1 MWIEKTKNNKKL
13 KRGEF
18 IMKYVVTINGK
29 QYDVEVEK
37 VSGGYKPM
45 SMGAKAAPAAP
56 APAAPAPAPAA
67 PAPAPAAP
75 KAAPVSAGD
84 NTVTSPM
91 PGTILGVKVKE
102 GDAVKAGQLVII
114 LEAMKMENEIVAP
127 ADGVVASVAV
137 KEGDTVETDATLVV
151 LK

>member
-13 KRGEF
+13 KRGEL

-56 APAAPAPAPAA
+56 APA
-67 PAPAPAAP
+67 APAPAAP

>member
-45 SMGAKAAPAAP
+45 SLGTKAAPAAP
-56 APAAPAPAPAA
+56 A

>member
-45 SMGAKAAPAAP
+45 SMGAKA
-56 APAAPAPAPAA
+56 
-67 PAPAPAAP
+67 APAAP

>member
-1 MWIEKTKNNKKL
+1 
-13 KRGEF
+13 
-18 IMKYVVTINGK
+18 MKYVVTINGK

-45 SMGAKAAPAAP
+45 SMGAKAAPA
-56 APAAPAPAPAA
+56 PAAPKA
-67 PAPAPAAP
+67 APAPAAP

-102 GDAVKAGQLVII
+102 GDAVKAGQLVVI

>member
-45 SMGAKAAPAAP
+45 SMGAKAAPAP
-56 APAAPAPAPAA
+56 APAPAPAA

>member
-67 PAPAPAAP
+67 P

-91 PGTILGVKVKE
+91 PGKVFKVLAKPGDTVSE
-102 GDAVKAGQLVII
+102 GQAVMI

-127 ADGVVASVAV
+127 VAGVIDAILV
-137 KEGDTVETDATLVV
+137 KEGDMVETDDV
-151 LK
+151 LAKLK

>member
-56 APAAPAPAPAA
+56 APAPA
-67 PAPAPAAP
+67 APAAP

>member
-56 APAAPAPAPAA
+56 KA
-67 PAPAPAAP
+67 APAPAAP

>member
-56 APAAPAPAPAA
+56 APAAPAPAPA
-67 PAPAPAAP
+67 APAPAAP

>member
-1 MWIEKTKNNKKL
+1 
-13 KRGEF
+13 
-18 IMKYVVTINGK
+18 MKYVVTINGK

-45 SMGAKAAPAAP
+45 SMGAKAAPA
-56 APAAPAPAPAA
+56 
-67 PAPAPAAP
+67 APAPAAP

>member
-45 SMGAKAAPAAP
+45 SMGAKAAPAP
-56 APAAPAPAPAA
+56 AAPAPAA

>member
-1 MWIEKTKNNKKL
+1 
-13 KRGEF
+13 
-18 IMKYVVTINGK
+18 MKYVVTINGK

-56 APAAPAPAPAA
+56 APAPA
-67 PAPAPAAP
+67 APAPAAP

>member
-56 APAAPAPAPAA
+56 ASAPAPA
-67 PAPAPAAP
+67 APAPAAP